1 MDYILVAEYSVK
13 CAVVMRQAN
22 FVYAG
27 VWAHPDEWSGEY
39 RALVRRV
46 ALTLAERP
54 IVDLVPLIVERQI
67 HPPGVVQFDLDPIT
81 HRESVYSRIFHFRFD
96 RPTAFT
102 ASLEHSGSNAMM
114 LHFMGGKKR
123 LHWTRVDTE
132 DGKTLTI
139 AANISAASNRLFAT
153 GIGRST

>member
-1 MDYILVAEYSVK
+1 MDYILVAEHSVK

-54 IVDLVPLIVERQI
+54 IVDLVPLVVERQI
-67 HPPGVVQFDLDPIT
+67 HPPGAVSFDLEPIR
-81 HRESVYSRIFHFRFD
+81 HGNDGFFRLFHFRFD
-96 RPTAFT
+96 RPTVFT
-102 ASLEHSGSNAMM
+102 ATLEHTDP
-114 LHFMGGKKR
+114 
-123 LHWTRVDTE
+123 TR
-132 DGKTLTI
+132 
-139 AANISAASNRLFAT
+139 
-153 GIGRST
+153 